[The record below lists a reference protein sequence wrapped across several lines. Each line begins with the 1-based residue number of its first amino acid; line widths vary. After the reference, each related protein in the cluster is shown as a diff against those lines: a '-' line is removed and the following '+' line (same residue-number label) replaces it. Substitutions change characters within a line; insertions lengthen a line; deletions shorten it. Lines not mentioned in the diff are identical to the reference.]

1 MIVLDANVV
10 LRYFVRPATP
20 EDEQTARIARSLF
33 RLVREGQETFTT
45 SDAVI
50 AEVVFILSSK
60 RHYNVP
66 RPEVG
71 DLVRPILQV
80 PGCKVPRKRLSIQA
94 LDLWVSRPKLSFVD
108 ALVVVWAEELG
119 ESLASFDAQVNRMP
133 GIDHW
138 QPPDTDSDAVR

>member
-1 MIVLDANVV
+1 MIVLDANVF

-33 RLVREGQETFTT
+33 RLVREGRDTFTT

-66 RPEVG
+66 RPEVA
-71 DLVRPILQV
+71 DLVRPILQM
-80 PGCKVPRKRLSIQA
+80 PGCKVPRKRLLVQA
-94 LDLWVSRPKLSFVD
+94 LDLWVTCPKLSFVD
-108 ALVVVWAEELG
+108 ALVVLLAQELR
-119 ESLASFDAQVNRMP
+119 EPLASFDAQVHRTP

-138 QPPDTDSDAVR
+138 QPPDEDGET